1 MVIKLVRNWTK
12 LWKWRH
18 FAHSLTRYAC
28 VLLWKLSINVISFFQ
43 HSCRNLN
50 AELLSSTLASFVF
63 RFLLLSAPDSK
74 QLFLHEA
81 QYLMQKLTSQAGY
94 GWQKLIILQKY
105 FEAYL
110 CRLPNHTIIRENRNC
125 TCHFGWG
132 HASQVLIFARQ
143 VECMLLVEAPKQNG
157 VCIISHKYLL
167 LA

>member
-1 MVIKLVRNWTK
+1 M
-12 LWKWRH
+12 
-18 FAHSLTRYAC
+18 
-28 VLLWKLSINVISFFQ
+28 ISFFQ

-63 RFLLLSAPDSK
+63 RFLLLSAPDGK

-81 QYLMQKLTSQAGY
+81 QYVMQKLTSQAGY
-94 GWQKLIILQKY
+94 GRQKLIILQKY

-157 VCIISHKYLL
+157 VRIISHEYLHSL
-167 LA
+167 LNI

>member
-1 MVIKLVRNWTK
+1 MLDTETPCAKPEPTEEKPTSSSEIRDALQDESLQKLILGIDSSSNPEI

-18 FAHSLTRYAC
+18 FAHSLT
-28 VLLWKLSINVISFFQ
+28 
-43 HSCRNLN
+43 
-50 AELLSSTLASFVF
+50 

-81 QYLMQKLTSQAGY
+81 QYVMQKLTSQAGY
-94 GWQKLIILQKY
+94 GRQKLIILQKY

>member
-1 MVIKLVRNWTK
+1 M
-12 LWKWRH
+12 
-18 FAHSLTRYAC
+18 
-28 VLLWKLSINVISFFQ
+28 ISFFQ
-43 HSCRNLN
+43 HSCINLN

-81 QYLMQKLTSQAGY
+81 QYVMQKLTSQAGY